1 MPSTSSQTN
10 LDVKA
15 LLAQAA
21 KMKIQDLESFARDL
35 NGIITRKKTKN
46 KDNQIKILL
55 AKVNDTVL
63 DTESRQRYFSLLEK
77 LDAETISEPEHK
89 EFLELVAKEESLR
102 NERVKYLIEISQLR
116 NIPLPQLMEEMG
128 LKPPVRG

>member
-46 KDNQIKILL
+46 KDNLIFPFWKNWMQKRFLNL
-55 AKVNDTVL
+55 NTKSFWNWL
-63 DTESRQRYFSLLEK
+63 QKRNRYVMKGL
-77 LDAETISEPEHK
+77 
-89 EFLELVAKEESLR
+89 
-102 NERVKYLIEISQLR
+102 
-116 NIPLPQLMEEMG
+116 NI
-128 LKPPVRG
+128 

>member
-63 DTESRQRYFSLLEK
+63 DTESRQRYFSLLE
-77 LDAETISEPEHK
+77 
-89 EFLELVAKEESLR
+89 
-102 NERVKYLIEISQLR
+102 SQLR